1 MAKENKLKKKLE
13 HWYLLKDTDGK
24 KSISFTMVFAGFG
37 AVTLWLVVS
46 IAEELLGIK
55 IREFSGTE
63 ALAYLAPIF
72 SIYFGRKQQKN
83 TAAAPTESEDAATP
97 EE

>member
-83 TAAAPTESEDAATP
+83 ATAPTESEDAATP